1 MKTRIIGI
9 LAVLGLAALAYAW
22 TAGLPPFEPAE
33 PASSQAGQGRGNGG
47 GQQQGKTVA
56 VAPVERTQLT
66 DRVSAVG
73 TLRARESV
81 VVTAEAAGMVRD
93 VLFDHGATV
102 ERGAV
107 LLRLDDAEAR
117 AQLAAARA
125 TLTNAQRAYDR
136 ASQLRRNG
144 TIAQPVYDEAA
155 AALESARSAVAVAE
169 LTLEKRT
176 IRAPFAGRLG
186 FREVSVGAYL
196 TPGAEITTLD
206 DVAVVYADFG
216 VPEASLPALAPG
228 QTVDLISAAHP
239 GVRFAGRVLTV
250 GSRVDAASRQV
261 RVRAEVPNADGRLR
275 PGQMVSADVAVAE
288 RLAVTVPSAAVVAV
302 GYQHFAF
309 VIGDDGRAERRIVR
323 LGTRTSD
330 RVEITDGLREGERLV
345 VEGAAKLDGGDR
357 VREVPALAVGTAA
370 APES

>member
-9 LAVLGLAALAYAW
+9 VALIGLAAGGYAW
-22 TAGLPPFEPAE
+22 HAGLPPFTADDRAPQVATG
-33 PASSQAGQGRGNGG
+33 A
-47 GQQQGKTVA
+47 QQEGKTVA
-56 VAPVERTQLT
+56 VATVERTSLT
-66 DRVSAVG
+66 DRLSAVG

-81 VVTAEAAGMVRD
+81 VVTAEAAGVVRE
-93 VLFDHGATV
+93 VLFDHGAAV
-102 ERGAV
+102 NRGDA

-125 TLTNAQRAYDR
+125 ALTNAQRSFER

-144 TIAQPVYDEAA
+144 TIPQPVYDEAA
-155 AALESARSAVAVAE
+155 AALESARSTVAVAE

-176 IRAPFAGRLG
+176 VRAPFAGRLG

-216 VPEASLPALAPG
+216 MPEASLQALAPG

-239 GVRFAGRVLTV
+239 GIRFTGRILTV
-250 GSRVDAASRQV
+250 GTRVDAASRQV
-261 RVRAEVPNADGRLR
+261 RVRTEVPNADGRLR
-275 PGQMVSADVAVAE
+275 PGQMVAADVAVAE

-309 VIGDDGRAERRIVR
+309 VIGEDGRAERRIVQ
-323 LGTRTSD
+323 LGTRTAD
-330 RVEITDGLREGERLV
+330 RVEIVDGLREGERLV
-345 VEGAAKLDGGDR
+345 VEGASKLDGGDR
-357 VREVPALAVGTAA
+357 VKEVPALAVGIAA
-370 APES
+370 TPDS